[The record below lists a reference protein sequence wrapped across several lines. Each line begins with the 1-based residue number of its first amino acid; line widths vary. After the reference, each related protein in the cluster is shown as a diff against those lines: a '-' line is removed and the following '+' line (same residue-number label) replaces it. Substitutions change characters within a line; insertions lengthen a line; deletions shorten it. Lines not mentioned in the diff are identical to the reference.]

1 MKKKGFTSKVL
12 FFSVVS
18 LSMITAFIIVGAGC
32 GSSGGADGNSP
43 TDPTGNEIIY
53 LPQDPKTQRN
63 NSPNISEYKWRTLV
77 EDNTDFALEFYDNI
91 ASGNSDNIFFSP
103 YSISMTL
110 AMAYAGAQNS
120 TERQMADALNFNLSQ
135 DYLHTAFNYLDTE
148 LASRRD
154 IQDKNS
160 NEVQKFNL
168 TVDNS
173 LWGQTDYNFTDQFL
187 DVLAVNYGAGL
198 KLLNFSKYPED
209 SRVTINDWIS
219 KQTEGNIENL
229 IRKGTISSDTHFVL
243 TNTIYFNASWKI
255 PFDETGTQN
264 AKFNLLDGGQ
274 EDVSMMSGKHDF
286 KYTKGSRCQAVELK
300 YYGDGL
306 SMLII
311 LPDTGRFEEFENS
324 FNASELNLISDS
336 LKEESVELKMPKF
349 SYKSGTDSLKE
360 TFKGMGMQDAFK
372 SCGNFP
378 NSKCSDFSG
387 MDGTRELFIS
397 DIAHKAFISV
407 DEEGT
412 EAGAVTSFPGPG
424 SSDYTITLTIDRP
437 FIFFIRDADTKAILF
452 MGRIMNP
459 EEMNSGNFI

>member
-1 MKKKGFTSKVL
+1 MKKKNFTSKVL
-12 FFSVVS
+12 FFNAVS
-18 LSMITAFIIVGAGC
+18 LSMITVFIIVSAGC

-43 TDPTGNEIIY
+43 TDPTGKEIIY
-53 LPQDPKTQRN
+53 LPQEPEKQRD
-63 NSPNISEYKWRTLV
+63 NSPNISEYKWQTLV
-77 EDNTDFALEFYDNI
+77 EDNTNFALEFYDNI
-91 ASGNSDNIFFSP
+91 AFGNSDNIFFSP

-110 AMAYAGAQNS
+110 AMAYAGAKNS
-120 TERQMADALNFNLSQ
+120 TEGQMADALNFNLSQ
-135 DYLHTAFNYLDTE
+135 DCLHTAFNYLDTE
-148 LASRRD
+148 LASRGD
-154 IQDKNS
+154 IQEKNS
-160 NEVQKFNL
+160 NEPQKFNL

-187 DVLAVNYGAGL
+187 EVLAFNYGAGL

-219 KQTEGNIENL
+219 EQTKGNIENL
-229 IRKGTISSDTHFVL
+229 IQKGAISSDTRFVL
-243 TNTIYFNASWKI
+243 TNTIYFNVSWEI
-255 PFDETGTQN
+255 PFKTEDTQQ
-264 AKFNLLDGGQ
+264 AKFNLPDGTQ
-274 EDVSMMSGKHDF
+274 NVSMMSKKHDF
-286 KYTKGSRCQAVELK
+286 KYTEGNGYKAVELK
-300 YYGDGL
+300 YYGDDL

-324 FNASELNLISDS
+324 LDYFKLELILDN

-349 SYKSGTDSLKE
+349 SYKSGTVSLKE
-360 TFKGMGMQDAFK
+360 TFKDMGMQDPFK

-378 NSKCSDFSG
+378 NSECSDFSG
-387 MDGTRELFIS
+387 MDGTRDLFIS

-437 FIFFIRDADTKAILF
+437 FIFFIRDTKTEAILF

-459 EEMNSGNFI
+459 DFYKL